1 MVLLLRKR
9 HLLTVVATAAL
20 CGALLLTVR
29 PGAAAVFRAALRH
42 SGRSSWM
49 PATAARTAGRCR
61 TAAWPKAA

>member
-9 HLLTVVATAAL
+9 HLLTVVAAAAL
-20 CGALLLTVR
+20 CGALLLTAR
-29 PGAAAVFRAALRH
+29 PGRRPFRAALRH